1 MLEFAFVAE
10 DALGD
15 LKSFCFRYERPTE
28 RNVFARTKSI
38 NTPKIWIPKCPD
50 MLSPYSPVKGTQN
63 ASIKVSA
70 VELPLEATVGAIA
83 AKWRFILPFH
93 TFAVPIEPLSNL
105 AQNAVRPTKGFE
117 GQ

>member
-63 ASIKVSA
+63 APIKVSA
-70 VELPLEATVGAIA
+70 VAVAARSNRWRNCSETALHFAIPHL
-83 AKWRFILPFH
+83 R
-93 TFAVPIEPLSNL
+93 
-105 AQNAVRPTKGFE
+105 RPN
-117 GQ
+117 